1 MGLPFSIAQ
10 SHDRSYF
17 YTATMALAFTPFW
30 INLYTAA
37 KLPSAWLAGV
47 RVHSLSNTECETRV
61 RHRWINQNPFQ
72 SMYFAVQAMAAEM
85 STGLLLIAK
94 IRESGQPV
102 SMLVANNRAHFS
114 KKARGRLRFRCT
126 DGAALEAAVR
136 EALASGEGRTVWV
149 RSEGRDESGDLVS
162 SFEFEWTV
170 RGKAG

>member
-1 MGLPFSIAQ
+1 
-10 SHDRSYF
+10 
-17 YTATMALAFTPFW
+17 
-30 INLYTAA
+30 
-37 KLPSAWLAGV
+37 
-47 RVHSLSNTECETRV
+47 
-61 RHRWINQNPFQ
+61 
-72 SMYFAVQAMAAEM
+72 MYFAVQAMAAEM